1 MKKSIYKKIAAIIA
15 IIFSLLTIV
24 EGSQVLLGITQ
35 PEFIVLTPLL
45 IYNVIMGI
53 IGLLVSGTIWLNHKK
68 VMTYIKI
75 VLIFVTWR
83 ILYFSGAA
91 ESSGVRALISPRNA
105 QTSKRLASDAGPSSP
120 TTPWMMKWP
129 TRLLVRSMR
138 HVQLWCGMRLA
149 PSS

>member
-1 MKKSIYKKIAAIIA
+1 MKNNIYKKIAAIIA
-15 IIFSLLTIV
+15 LIFSLLTIV

-75 VLIFVTWR
+75 VLTAHTTVMVIVIFIHLLSTAISIHSVQAMIVRVVVWLIIASLTWKPNKS
-83 ILYFSGAA
+83 IVNKNITEKL
-91 ESSGVRALISPRNA
+91 
-105 QTSKRLASDAGPSSP
+105 
-120 TTPWMMKWP
+120 
-129 TRLLVRSMR
+129 
-138 HVQLWCGMRLA
+138 
-149 PSS
+149 

>member
-15 IIFSLLTIV
+15 LIFSLLTIV

-53 IGLLVSGTIWLNHKK
+53 LGLLVSSTIWLNHKK

-75 VLIFVTWR
+75 VLTAHTTVMVIVIFIHLLSTAISMHSVQAMIVRVVVWLIIASLTWKSNKS
-83 ILYFSGAA
+83 IVNKNITEKL
-91 ESSGVRALISPRNA
+91 
-105 QTSKRLASDAGPSSP
+105 
-120 TTPWMMKWP
+120 
-129 TRLLVRSMR
+129 
-138 HVQLWCGMRLA
+138 
-149 PSS
+149 

>member
-75 VLIFVTWR
+75 VLIAHLSVLIIVGGIYMLSNAVALHSVQAMATRVIVWLVIVLIVRFTNR
-83 ILYFSGAA
+83 LEKQIK
-91 ESSGVRALISPRNA
+91 ESNPYE
-105 QTSKRLASDAGPSSP
+105 K
-120 TTPWMMKWP
+120 
-129 TRLLVRSMR
+129 
-138 HVQLWCGMRLA
+138 
-149 PSS
+149 